1 MIEVKQV
8 TTRRQRREFLNFPL
22 DLYAGNPCYVP
33 PLYMDERKIF
43 RKDYVYNDCC
53 RSVCFLAY
61 QDGKVAGRI
70 QGIVQEAANAK
81 NGQKRAR
88 FTRYDVVDDP
98 DVSKALF
105 ASVEKWALE
114 QGMDTLNGPLGFSDL
129 EKEGLLVEGFD
140 RQATFEESYNAE
152 YYGRHLES
160 LGFVKEADWTGSF
173 LYGAESPE
181 TQQELEELTRFIFRR
196 YKLHFGPAKSGKD
209 FLKRYADGIF
219 ELMDK
224 AYDGLYGT
232 VPFTDGMRKLMLDN
246 FSIAISPKYTAVVL
260 DENEHVVCFGVAIPA
275 LASALKGTRG
285 HLTPKVVWR
294 LLRCLRKPDALDLCL
309 VGVEPEYLNRGISA
323 AFSSALMGMLR
334 DNPDIRY
341 ADTNLNLEEN
351 WAIQNQWKR
360 FKRDE
365 CKRFRAYVKPLQG

>member
-1 MIEVKQV
+1 
-8 TTRRQRREFLNFPL
+8 
-22 DLYAGNPCYVP
+22 
-33 PLYMDERKIF
+33 MDERKIF